1 MAGTYRINFNADGGS
16 PTPSALTGLTHE
28 QAEVGGSTL
37 YIATAKLPTSK
48 PTKSGMSFASW
59 SGYAAGANYPIN
71 TTSPTFVTTLTARY
85 TIQIGYDTNGGA
97 ESAKY
102 QTVSPNTQ
110 FTLLSFYPTRTGY
123 TFKGWSTNSSATT
136 ATYQSG
142 GKATR
147 SANTRLYAV
156 WEANTYTVQ
165 FNANGGTGAPS
176 AQTKTYGQTLTLSS
190 TVPTRTNYTFKGW
203 STSNTATTPT
213 YTAGGSYTANASATL
228 YAVWELAIRTLTL
241 SFNAN
246 GGSNPPSSLSV
257 ETAES
262 AYSFQVPQQ
271 MVDTPYYD
279 HHVFLG
285 WSTEEDGDVEYAYP
299 MSITIQ
305 QNTTLYA
312 VWRLETFSI
321 SFNANGGSNPH
332 ASLTKTYGQGI
343 FLPIDA
349 PVREGYNFM
358 GWDTSS
364 AGNVVV
370 YEAGDLY
377 EEEESVTLYAVWQ
390 IKTYTVTYNANGG
403 SDAPASQTKT
413 HNVSVVLSSAHPIR
427 ASYIFAGWGLTA
439 GATTPSYQ
447 PSSPY
452 TVNAD
457 ITLYAVWK
465 EATYD
470 SADLFVG
477 GDSCE
482 VFIKGS
488 QDAIYGA
495 DVIMI

>member
-1 MAGTYRINFNADGGS
+1 MALVAYTITFNAGQGSGSVPSQLTGTAESGTYVSLPSSPHPTRDHYNFAGWSTSNGSSSGGYSVLIKGSTALSRTMYAAFAKRYITIKYNSNGGS
-16 PTPSALTGLTHE
+16 AVAS
-28 QAEVGGSTL
+28 QSVGEYDWFNITSTV
-37 YIATAKLPTSK
+37 
-48 PTKSGMSFASW
+48 PTK
-59 SGYAAGANYPIN
+59 
-71 TTSPTFVTTLTARY
+71 
-85 TIQIGYDTNGGA
+85 
-97 ESAKY
+97 
-102 QTVSPNTQ
+102 
-110 FTLLSFYPTRTGY
+110 TGY
-123 TFKGWSTNSSATT
+123 TFQGWEYNGNVYASGASARFVAGVTLT
-136 ATYQSG
+136 
-142 GKATR
+142 
-147 SANTRLYAV
+147 AV
-156 WEANTYTVQ
+156 WQAITYTVVY
-165 FNANGGTGAPS
+165 NMNGGTGTIAN
-176 AQTKTYGQTLTLSS
+176 QTKTYGQTLTLSS
-190 TVPTRTNYTFKGW
+190 TVPTRTNYTFLGW
-203 STSNTATTPT
+203 STSNTATQPT
-213 YTAGGSYTANASATL
+213 YSAGGSYTANASATL

-271 MVDTPYYD
+271 VADTPYYA

-285 WSTEEDGDVEYAYP
+285 WSTEEDGAVEYAYP

-321 SFNANGGSNPH
+321 SFNGNGGSNPP
-332 ASLTKTYGQGI
+332 ASITKTYGQGI
-343 FLPIDA
+343 FLPLIA
-349 PVREGYNFM
+349 PTREGYNFL

-377 EEEESVTLYAVWQ
+377 EEEESVVLYAVWQ

-403 SDAPASQTKT
+403 SDAPSAQTKT
-413 HNVSVVLSSAHPIR
+413 HNISIVLSSVHPIR
-427 ASYIFAGWGLTA
+427 ASYIFAGWGTSA
-439 GATTPSYQ
+439 DATTPSYQ
-447 PSSPY
+447 PNSPY

-457 ITLYAVWK
+457 ITLYAIWK

-470 SADLFVG
+470 SADLFVDG
-477 GDSCE
+477 EPCE

-488 QDAIYGA
+488 DDAIYGA

>member
-1 MAGTYRINFNADGGS
+1 MALVAYTISFNAGQGSGSVPSTMTGTAESGTSISLPSSPHPTRDHYNFAGWSSSNGSSSGSYSLLIKGSTAYTKTMYAAFAKRYITIKYNSNGGS
-16 PTPSALTGLTHE
+16 SVAS
-28 QAEVGGSTL
+28 QSVGEYDWFNITSTV
-37 YIATAKLPTSK
+37 
-48 PTKSGMSFASW
+48 PTK
-59 SGYAAGANYPIN
+59 
-71 TTSPTFVTTLTARY
+71 
-85 TIQIGYDTNGGA
+85 
-97 ESAKY
+97 
-102 QTVSPNTQ
+102 
-110 FTLLSFYPTRTGY
+110 TGY
-123 TFKGWSTNSSATT
+123 TFQGWEYGGNVYASGASARFT
-136 ATYQSG
+136 AGVTL
-142 GKATR
+142 T
-147 SANTRLYAV
+147 AV
-156 WEANTYTVQ
+156 WQAITYTVQ
-165 FNANGGTGAPS
+165 YNMNGGTGSIAN
-176 AQTKTYGQTLTLSS
+176 QTKTYGQTLTLSA

-213 YTAGGSYTANASATL
+213 YAASGSYTANASATL

-271 MVDTPYYD
+271 AVDTPYYD
-279 HHVFLG
+279 HHIFLG
-285 WSTEEDGDVEYAYP
+285 WSTEEDGAVEYTYP

-312 VWRLETFSI
+312 VWRLETFTI
-321 SFNANGGSNPH
+321 AFNANGGSNSP
-332 ASLTKTYGQGI
+332 ASITKTYGQGI
-343 FLPIDA
+343 FLPLIA
-349 PVREGYNFM
+349 PTKEGYNFL

-377 EEEESVTLYAVWQ
+377 EEEESVVLYAVWQ

-413 HNVSVVLSSAHPIR
+413 YNVSVTLSPDRPTR
-427 ASYIFAGWGLTA
+427 ASYIFVGWGITNLD
-439 GATTPSYQ
+439 TTPSYQ
-447 PSSPY
+447 PNSPY

-457 ITLYAVWK
+457 LNLHAIWK

-470 SADLFVG
+470 SADLFVD

-488 QDAIYGA
+488 LDAIYGA